1 MQLTDE
7 VTGLAADVSC
17 GNRLG
22 IANTAL
28 LGTYMQHARAREL
41 CFLVKHWAK
50 RRRLA
55 CAPQGTPSSY
65 AWSLLV
71 VAHLQ
76 ALTLPSPSP
85 SPSSSP

>member
-28 LGTYMQHARAREL
+28 LGTYMQHERAREL

-76 ALTLPSPSP
+76 ALTLPWPSP
-85 SPSSSP
+85 SP